1 MADAQQIPCS
11 QSIVSVVP
19 RCGPRGG
26 NRRAVVML
34 ALTDGSGSWATV
46 EMSPDDAMSM
56 GELLFE
62 MATAAAVEGAG

>member
-1 MADAQQIPCS
+1 
-11 QSIVSVVP
+11 
-19 RCGPRGG
+19 
-26 NRRAVVML
+26 ML